1 MKEVIEEKLISPVHR
16 LLLQCTWYFE
26 KSKVSLSPFKI
37 KMLGKSCAR
46 NKTLTKT
53 CTCACVCVLYIFM
66 YVYEHII
73 AVCPHVLLLH
83 ELFCCSSVHK
93 GREGEDREGRCR
105 RLALQLLQYF
115 GSFDYIW
122 IMQAIFFFLTVLLG
136 ERKWASLVNRS
147 NCLCN
152 RIDYLFKMAYAAG
165 L

>member
-1 MKEVIEEKLISPVHR
+1 MKEVTEEKLISPVHR

-53 CTCACVCVLYIFM
+53 CTCVCVFSCMYMNTSLQFALMCYCCMNCSAVLQFIREERGKTETGDAGGWLYN
-66 YVYEHII
+66 
-73 AVCPHVLLLH
+73 
-83 ELFCCSSVHK
+83 CSSISEV
-93 GREGEDREGRCR
+93 
-105 RLALQLLQYF
+105 LI
-115 GSFDYIW
+115 IW

-136 ERKWASLVNRS
+136 QRKWASLVNRS

-152 RIDYLFKMAYAAG
+152 SIDYVFKMAYAAG

>member
-1 MKEVIEEKLISPVHR
+1 MKEVIEEKLISSVHR

-46 NKTLTKT
+46 YKTLTKT
-53 CTCACVCVLYIFM
+53 CTCVCVFSCM
-66 YVYEHII
+66 YMNTLLQFALTCYCCINCS
-73 AVCPHVLLLH
+73 AV
-83 ELFCCSSVHK
+83 
-93 GREGEDREGRCR
+93 
-105 RLALQLLQYF
+105 LQLIKEERGMTERGDAGGWLYNCS
-115 GSFDYIW
+115 GISEVLIIW